1 MRGSTIVM
9 IAVAVVFGVL
19 SVFMAQT
26 WLSRQ
31 TDARMKNLQ
40 TQTKSVATRKVVV
53 AKSPLRFGNPITP
66 QTLREVEWPGDAIPA
81 NTFSSIADL
90 TGGGKRVVLASI
102 ETNEPIVGTKI
113 TGPGQKATLSA
124 IIEDGMKAVTIRV
137 NDVDGVAGFV
147 LPGDRVDV
155 LMTRHEENSGSS
167 DVVLQSV
174 RVLGIDQL
182 ADERAEKPTIAKAVT
197 LEVDT
202 VSAQKLALA
211 AAAGNLSLVLRKAGD
226 SADEASRRITLT
238 DIGPRSAVTAAG
250 TPAVATRN
258 SFTTIRVIRA
268 AKNEEYSVPVEGIG
282 RLQAND
288 ALRGDARR

>member
-1 MRGSTIVM
+1 M

-19 SVFMAQT
+19 SMIMAQT

-40 TQTKSVATRKVVV
+40 AQPTSVSSRKVVV
-53 AKSPLRFGNPITP
+53 AKSPLRFGNPLTP
-66 QTLREVEWPGDAIPA
+66 QVLREVDWPGDAIPA

-90 TGGGKRVVLASI
+90 TSSDKRVVLASM
-102 ETNEPIVGTKI
+102 ETNEPVVGTKI

-124 IIEDGMKAVTIRV
+124 IIDDGMKAVTIRV
-137 NDVDGVAGFV
+137 NDVGGVAGFV

-155 LMTRHEENSGSS
+155 LMTRNADDKGSS
-167 DVVLQSV
+167 DVVLQNV

-182 ADERAEKPTIAKAVT
+182 ADERTEKPTVAKAVT

-211 AAAGNLSLVLRKAGD
+211 SASGQLSLVLRKAGD
-226 SADEASRRITLT
+226 SADEASRRITLI
-238 DIGPRSAVTAAG
+238 DIGARSGG
-250 TPAVATRN
+250 TPAIPSGV
-258 SFTTIRVIRA
+258 TTIRVIRA
-268 AKNEEYSVPVEGIG
+268 AKNEEYSVPVEGID
-282 RLQAND
+282 RLQAN
-288 ALRGDARR
+288 GARRGVARP